1 MNNKVDKQFED
12 LPITDEKN
20 SDLLPTSE
28 SHLDTQNQSFFST
41 FCSFS
46 CFLQVYLPK
55 MTRFTR
61 QDQFVP
67 DNIYIENMFFIFL
80 PDKLFKAVQQTVMWS
95 AGEECLSLLGIEI
108 PL

>member
-1 MNNKVDKQFED
+1 MNNKVVKQLED

-41 FCSFS
+41 ICSFS

-61 QDQFVP
+61 QRAKGAEKFGKRVKNAKSAHFD
-67 DNIYIENMFFIFL
+67 IFRE
-80 PDKLFKAVQQTVMWS
+80 KLV
-95 AGEECLSLLGIEI
+95 
-108 PL
+108 

>member
-1 MNNKVDKQFED
+1 MKNKVDKQFED

-41 FCSFS
+41 ICSFS
-46 CFLQVYLPK
+46 CFLHQVYLPK

-61 QDQFVP
+61 QRAKVTEKFGKIVKNAKSAHID
-67 DNIYIENMFFIFL
+67 IFRE
-80 PDKLFKAVQQTVMWS
+80 KLV
-95 AGEECLSLLGIEI
+95 
-108 PL
+108 

>member
-1 MNNKVDKQFED
+1 MKNKVDKQFED

-41 FCSFS
+41 ICSFS

-61 QDQFVP
+61 QRAKGAEKFVEIVKNAKSEHF
-67 DNIYIENMFFIFL
+67 DIFRE
-80 PDKLFKAVQQTVMWS
+80 KLV
-95 AGEECLSLLGIEI
+95 
-108 PL
+108 